1 MAAAAAAAAQAKGKG
16 EGAGDGTPAMD
27 HFVSHTALLVC
38 AHRVHESRRPD
49 ALFEDPL
56 AEVMVPEVSAFSSV

>member
-1 MAAAAAAAAQAKGKG
+1 MPAPSSQDKKEAAATATSVASPQ
-16 EGAGDGTPAMD
+16 PAMD

-49 ALFEDPL
+49 ALFKDPL
-56 AEVMVPEVSAFSSV
+56 AEVMVPEVR